1 MEGSLS
7 EVVDS
12 VRQESEAR
20 IRALM
25 GFVSAADS
33 VKVFG
38 PPVSSGGYTV
48 IPAAEVASGGGFGSG
63 MGFGPTQK
71 HRMKAHDGS
80 PAPVAPAAPS
90 GEADAEAGGQDMQGA
105 GGGGGGGGGAM
116 ARPVAAIVIGPDG
129 VSVRPVFDVTKLAL
143 TALGAIGAAVVLS
156 IKLWAKRR

>member
-1 MEGSLS
+1 MEGSIN

-20 IRALM
+20 IRALL
-25 GFVSAADS
+25 GIVSAADS

-38 PPVSSGGYTV
+38 QPVSSGGYTV

-63 MGFGPTQK
+63 MGFGGPPR

-80 PAPVAPAAPS
+80 PAPVAAAAP
-90 GEADAEAGGQDMQGA
+90 GGEAGGEDMQGA

-116 ARPVAAIVIGPDG
+116 ARPVAAIVIGPEG
-129 VSVRPVFDVTKLAL
+129 VAVRPVFDVTKLAL
-143 TALGAIGAAVVLS
+143 TALGALGTAVVLGL
-156 IKLWAKRR
+156 KLWSKRR